1 MVSTKIFCFS
11 HYKSMGANDPQGVA
25 TVGPRGM
32 IGRIYVG
39 DSTPKNRK
47 NSRSGPKLRILDWF
61 QTPQNANKSVQPKV
75 CALNP
80 IFSPTNQFSR
90 INDV

>member
-1 MVSTKIFCFS
+1 MVSYEKIFKVFCI
-11 HYKSMGANDPQGVA
+11 DQGS
-25 TVGPRGM
+25 GKP
-32 IGRIYVG
+32 
-39 DSTPKNRK
+39 K
-47 NSRSGPKLRILDWF
+47 NSRSGPKIKILDWF
-61 QTPQNANKSVQPKV
+61 QTPQNANNLVQQV